1 VIALPS
7 AGVRRALKSRAG
19 AIFAGAGD
27 VGKNCADDQAMSR
40 DLDAQII
47 DRRKREIFA

>member
-1 VIALPS
+1 
-7 AGVRRALKSRAG
+7 VRHASKSRAG

-27 VGKNCADDQAMSR
+27 VGKNGADDQAMSR

-47 DRRKREIFA
+47 ERKKREIFA